1 MEIVRLE
8 LAAIEV
14 QVVQEIGLRV
24 MIVVKPAVASL
35 DAVGTIAELRFLQKE
50 NVYQALR
57 VQHGHMITK
66 ISFGLP

>member
-8 LAAIEV
+8 QAAIEV

-24 MIVVKPAVASL
+24 IIVVEPAVASL
-35 DAVGTIAELRFLQKE
+35 DAVGTIAELRFHRKE
-50 NVYQALR
+50 NVCQASR